1 MKSVLNN
8 EYEPEGEVIE
18 ATAMAKRG
26 RNETEIRN
34 EIASKTGGGKSAD
47 RATALEQKPT
57 FGHSGDDMKGR
68 RNLANKQ
75 RTDFRKTTSSSP
87 GLRGPGHKSDDPEV
101 KAKQAARGKQRGVLT
116 PNEKKVLNN
125 EVDLDFVNSLIESGK
140 FNENEIQ
147 NITEILGA
155 ALGGIAGHIYGPGLL
170 AKAGA
175 AAALTKAGVG
185 PKVAAALTGKTASAA
200 LGSAAGEVLDPTKKK
215 KDKNPVSAAAGGAAG
230 SATAGVLGAS
240 YEPNGE
246 MIEGKVASAVGGG
259 VGSAVGGVAGGL
271 AGLAGGA
278 AVGGPAGAALGTKV
292 GAVTGSAVGGGTGA
306 ALGAKKGRKKSA
318 AAAGAGGSLV
328 AGPIGAATGGAIA
341 SQHEPEGDL
350 ISENPVQ
357 KAWNQFVPPPEKS
370 ANPDVRSGKL
380 KPGSLEGP
388 LLDKMNK
395 GAAALNKPIKAAS
408 KLAKLAKS
416 ALPVA
421 GALGAGVLATKAVDT
436 VMGHGKNSNEE
447 LEFAN
452 KLIESGKFSEE
463 EINSILE
470 GLVGGAG
477 TLVRQGVKIGGKKG
491 GRAVQKGT
499 TAATAAGRAKV
510 ASAKQGNPSK
520 MVGSG
525 RGEKIGA
532 TLGGIAGGLAGV
544 AIPDGPAMVA
554 GEIAGGY
561 AGSKIGGKIGRQ
573 FDKAGSSS

>member
-1 MKSVLNN
+1 MESKALRELSALYFDSVYDEAFKALTPDKKDQIRNQAERRKKSADRAQNASDYKTSTKQDQQVRKMKSVLNN
-8 EYEPEGEVIE
+8 EV
-18 ATAMAKRG
+18 
-26 RNETEIRN
+26 EI
-34 EIASKTGGGKSAD
+34 
-47 RATALEQKPT
+47 
-57 FGHSGDDMKGR
+57 
-68 RNLANKQ
+68 
-75 RTDFRKTTSSSP
+75 DFI
-87 GLRGPGHKSDDPEV
+87 
-101 KAKQAARGKQRGVLT
+101 
-116 PNEKKVLNN
+116 
-125 EVDLDFVNSLIESGK
+125 NSLIESGK
-140 FNENEIQ
+140 FSEQDIE

-155 ALGGIAGHIYGPGLL
+155 ALGGIAGHTMLAPAL

-175 AAALTKAGVG
+175 AGALAKAGLAPG
-185 PKVAAALTGKTASAA
+185 VAKALTGKTASAA
-200 LGSAAGEVLDPTKKK
+200 LGSAAGEVLDPTKKQ

-230 SATAGVLGAS
+230 SAAAGALGLGAS
-240 YEPNGE
+240 YQPKGE
-246 MIEGKVASAVGGG
+246 
-259 VGSAVGGVAGGL
+259 
-271 AGLAGGA
+271 
-278 AVGGPAGAALGTKV
+278 
-292 GAVTGSAVGGGTGA
+292 
-306 ALGAKKGRKKSA
+306 
-318 AAAGAGGSLV
+318 SL
-328 AGPIGAATGGAIA
+328 
-341 SQHEPEGDL
+341 
-350 ISENPVQ
+350 SENPIQ

-370 ANPDVRSGKL
+370 ANPNVRSGKL

-395 GAAALNKPIKAAS
+395 GAAAVNAPIKAVS
-408 KLAKLAKS
+408 KAVQDPMNALKKAPPLAK
-416 ALPVA
+416 A
-421 GALGAGVLATKAVDT
+421 GLVGAAALGTKAVVDT

-463 EINSILE
+463 EINFILE

-532 TLGGIAGGLAGV
+532 TLGGLAGGLAGV